1 MLIQIPMGAYLKFKK
16 VNFVQ
21 LFVMLAMLRSDK
33 NSVSYLLHLH

>member
-16 VNFVQ
+16 INFVQ
-21 LFVMLAMLRSDK
+21 IFMLAMLRSDK